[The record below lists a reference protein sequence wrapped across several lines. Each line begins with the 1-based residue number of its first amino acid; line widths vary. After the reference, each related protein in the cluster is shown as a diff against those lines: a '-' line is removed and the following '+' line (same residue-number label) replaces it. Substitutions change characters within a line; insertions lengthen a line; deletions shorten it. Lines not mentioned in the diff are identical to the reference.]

1 MKGFSLIE
9 LMIVVSIISILSMLA
24 LPSYEA
30 YTKRARFSEVLSS
43 VDVYKTAVTLDLQS
57 GIEKALLST
66 GVEGIPSA
74 PAPTQNLASLRVDQ
88 GIITAISTNAA
99 GAASLILKPND
110 DGTQWSLKGTCITQ
124 GLCHE

>member
-24 LPSYEA
+24 LPSYET

-57 GIEKALLST
+57 GLDKTQLTT
-66 GVEGIPSA
+66 GAEGIP
-74 PAPTQNLASLRVDQ
+74 PAPTPTKNLASLQVDQ
-88 GIITAISTNAA
+88 GVITATSTPAA
-99 GAASLILKPND
+99 GNASLILKPND
-110 DGTQWSLKGTCITQ
+110 DGTQWTLKGTCLSQ